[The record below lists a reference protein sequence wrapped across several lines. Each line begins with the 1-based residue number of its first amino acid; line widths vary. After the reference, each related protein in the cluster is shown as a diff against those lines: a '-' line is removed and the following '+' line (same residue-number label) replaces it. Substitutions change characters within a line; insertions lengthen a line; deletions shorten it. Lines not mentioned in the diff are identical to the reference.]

1 MQEKSLQIYES
12 LTASER
18 FGLQF
23 GMFPVDKVKGITREE
38 SIDLMKLGKERG
50 YK

>member
-1 MQEKSLQIYES
+1 MDTIKELYDILNS
-12 LTASER
+12 SER

-23 GMFPVDKVKGITREE
+23 GLFPVDKVKGITREQ
-38 SIDLMKLGKERG
+38 SIDLMNYAKEQR

>member
-1 MQEKSLQIYES
+1 MEQLYDSLNS
-12 LTASER
+12 SER

-23 GMFPVDKVKGITREE
+23 GLFPVKCKEFIKTRED
-38 SIDLMKLGKERG
+38 SLDLMKYAKERG